1 MDREAWR
8 APWNCKELDM
18 TELLNWIDSAY
29 ELNKQSENIQPWCTP
44 FPILNQSFVP
54 CLVLTV
60 AFWPA
65 YRFLRRQV
73 NWSDIPISWRI
84 FHTILFWSTE
94 SKALCSQWSRSS
106 GFLDFPCFFY
116 DPTHVGNLIS
126 GSSAYSKSSLYF
138 WKLLVMYC
146 WSLLWRILRI
156 TLLASE
162 MSAIVW

>member
-1 MDREAWR
+1 MDREAWS

-29 ELNKQSENIQPWCTP
+29 KLYKQSENIQPWCTP

-54 CLVLTV
+54 CPVLTV
-60 AFWPA
+60 AFWRA

-73 NWSDIPISWRI
+73 NWSGIPISWRI

-94 SKALCSQWSRSS
+94 SKALCSQWSRLCEVVT

-126 GSSAYSKSSLYF
+126 GSSAFSKSSLYF
-138 WKLLVMYC
+138 RKLLVMYY
-146 WSLLWRILRI
+146 WSL
-156 TLLASE
+156 A
-162 MSAIVW
+162 